1 MLRLIGWA
9 MGPALFVVL
18 GFLIPLETIS
28 LQARIVLATLAWMF
42 VWWLLEVLP
51 LAVTSL
57 LPLITFPAFD
67 VANLK
72 TVAASYSA
80 EVIYLFLGGF
90 LLARAIEKWGVH
102 IILARRVL
110 GQESHSPQKALL
122 MFIGLT
128 AFISMWISNTAA
140 ALVVLPLIATLRHP
154 SAEASHRI
162 QKSFRLAVA
171 YGASVG
177 GVATLIGSP
186 PNAIMASIAQQ
197 QLGVR
202 ISFFDWML
210 FGVPLA
216 ILGCLIVWIYLAYF
230 AYPIDSEAKL
240 HPISA
245 SQSTPLTLVQKRVL
259 TVFALTVIA
268 WISSGAVS
276 SSAFSDASIAML
288 AVIALFSLPSGEG
301 KGQRILTSDD
311 LLHGG
316 WPVLLLFGGGLALS
330 MGIDRSGLGT
340 MISHSLHSLSALPP
354 FVVVLAVTGFLIL
367 LTEVSSNTAIAAIF
381 VPLILSIAPVVGLPP
396 LMAMMTVTMA
406 GSLSFML
413 PMATPPN
420 AVVFA
425 SGGLSIREMI
435 KCGIGLN
442 ILFWIVI
449 SFSIWFLLP
458 IVWNIQ

>member
-1 MLRLIGWA
+1 MLRLICWA
-9 MGPALFVVL
+9 MGPTLFIFL
-18 GFLIPLETIS
+18 GFLFPLETIS

-42 VWWLLEVLP
+42 VWWLFEVVP

-57 LPLITFPAFD
+57 LPLITFPVFD

-102 IILARRVL
+102 FFLARKVL
-110 GQESHSPQKALL
+110 GHESHSPQKALL

-128 AFISMWISNTAA
+128 AFLSMWISNTAA
-140 ALVVLPLIATLRHP
+140 ALVVLPLITTLKHP
-154 SAEASHRI
+154 SAETSHRI

-197 QLGVR
+197 QLGVK
-202 ISFFDWML
+202 ISFLDWML

-216 ILGCLIVWIYLAYF
+216 ILGCLIIWIYLAHF
-230 AYPIDSEAKL
+230 AYRIHSEEKIN
-240 HPISA
+240 PISHDA
-245 SQSTPLTLVQKRVL
+245 STSIGPAQKRVL
-259 TVFALTVIA
+259 MVFAVTVIA
-268 WISSGAVS
+268 WIASGAFS
-276 SSAFSDASIAML
+276 SSALSDASIAML

-301 KGQRILTSDD
+301 DQQRILNSED
-311 LLHGG
+311 LLYGG

-330 MGIDRSGLGT
+330 IGIDRSGLGT
-340 MISHSLHSLSALPP
+340 LISHSLHSLSSLSP
-354 FVVVLAVTGFLIL
+354 FIVVLAATGFLIL

-381 VPLILSIAPVVGLPP
+381 VPLVLSIAPVVGLPP

-425 SGGLSIREMI
+425 SGGLSIREMM
-435 KCGIGLN
+435 KCGLGLN
-442 ILFWIVI
+442 ILFWITI
-449 SFSIWFLLP
+449 SLSIWFLLP
-458 IVWNIQ
+458 LVWNIQ